1 MVTVHIDRLVIQ
13 GVPPHER
20 YVVAASLRSELAR
33 LIEQRGIPE
42 GLRSGGMQDVL
53 SAAAS
58 QQPAAGNPRQIGA
71 MAARSLYGTLNM
83 RTR

>member
-13 GVPPHER
+13 GIAPYER
-20 YVVAASLRSELAR
+20 HIVAASLRSELVR

-53 SAAAS
+53 SAAPSYQA
-58 QQPAAGNPRQIGA
+58 AAGNPRQIGA
-71 MAARSLYGTLNM
+71 LAARSLYGTLNM
-83 RTR
+83 RKR